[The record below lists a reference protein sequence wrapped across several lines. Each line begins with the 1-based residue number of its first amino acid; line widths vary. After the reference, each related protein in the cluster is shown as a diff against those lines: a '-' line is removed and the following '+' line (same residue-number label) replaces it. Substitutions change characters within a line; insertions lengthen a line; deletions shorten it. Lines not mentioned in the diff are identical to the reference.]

1 MLGQI
6 MSILLPGG
14 IHVYLFVVFLAAAYL
29 AAVFLIGL
37 VPLAK
42 TAKTALLKIFH
53 PLVLV
58 GLCEYLKRFVFPE
71 FTGPI
76 NGFELFLAAWL
87 CIHLI
92 VNLYIGQFLMQRQKV
107 AVSRIVRD
115 TIKLV
120 IIGLFVILFLRGVL
134 HWNLAAILTPSAILT
149 AIIGL
154 AMQDTIGNFIAGL
167 LIQVEKPFDLNDWIE
182 IEGQQGQVQELNWRY
197 TKIETLDRYY
207 MIVPNSKIATQKV
220 VNYSKPTPTVNEY
233 LSIGVSYDVPPL
245 KVKRA
250 IEAILNSNPN
260 IVKDE
265 QEGVFLQEYADSAI
279 VYKIKYAIRDFSIHR
294 QVRDEVYSA
303 LWYQFKKQA
312 IEIPYPIRTVIMQ
325 NPGFATQA
333 SPRREGFA
341 EASQSAPQPDS
352 QFMSILSAMPFFN
365 GTNTDAIANLLR
377 FGLIMDFEPEKPVIE
392 NNDEGD
398 SMFFILAGEFS
409 VVRDDKVMSVLG
421 VGDFF
426 GEMSLLTG
434 EKRNARVAAKTRGT
448 LLEIDRH
455 AFKVL
460 LDSEPGMMRQI
471 ENVFNQRALANQE
484 AMRDKV
490 KCDEIKQTLWCR
502 FKRLFGLS

>member
-6 MSILLPGG
+6 MSILLPDGFQ
-14 IHVYLFVVFLAAAYL
+14 VYLLVVFLAAAYL
-29 AAVFLIGL
+29 AAVFFIGL

-42 TAKTALLKIFH
+42 TSKTALLKIFH

-58 GLCEYLKRFVFPE
+58 GLCEYLKRFIFPE
-71 FTGPI
+71 FTRPI
-76 NGFELFLAAWL
+76 NGIELFLAAWL
-87 CIHLI
+87 CVHLI
-92 VNLYIGQFLMQRQKV
+92 VNLYIGQFLMQRQKI

-167 LIQVEKPFDLNDWIE
+167 LIQAEKPFDLNDWIE
-182 IEGQQGQVQELNWRY
+182 IEGQQGQVRELNWRY

-220 VNYSKPTPTVNEY
+220 LNYSKPTPTVNEY

-250 IEAILNSNPN
+250 IEAILNANPN
-260 IVKDE
+260 IVQDGL
-265 QEGVFLQEYADSAI
+265 EGVFLHEYADSSI

-303 LWYQFKKQA
+303 IWYQFKKQA

-325 NPGFATQA
+325 NQP
-333 SPRREGFA
+333 
-341 EASQSAPQPDS
+341 APQDNA
-352 QFMSILSAMPFFN
+352 QFIGILGATPFFN
-365 GTNTDAIANLLR
+365 GANKDSLANLLR
-377 FGLIMDFEPEKPVIE
+377 FGLIMNFEPEKTVIE

-398 SMFFILAGEFS
+398 SMFFILAGEFN
-409 VVRDDKVMSVLG
+409 VMRDGRIVSVLG
-421 VGDFF
+421 TGDFF

-448 LLEIDRH
+448 LLEIDRN

-460 LDSEPGMMRQI
+460 LESEPAILRQI
-471 ENVFNQRALANQE
+471 ESVFNQRAFANKE
-484 AMRDKV
+484 ALQDKA
-490 KCDEIKQTLWCR
+490 KGEEIKQTLWGR
-502 FKRLFGLS
+502 FKRIFGLA